1 MGLGHTCGSSR
12 AGEAYKVLGADVG
25 CEYRSSYR
33 YPCRGAAIQEVISG
47 SQLLLTEHIPDDPNH
62 AREEQG
68 YDYPVPGL

>member
-12 AGEAYKVLGADVG
+12 AGEADKVLGADVG
-25 CEYRSSYR
+25 CEYRSSYSD
-33 YPCRGAAIQEVISG
+33 PCRRAAVKEVISG
-47 SQLLLTEHIPDDPNH
+47 SQFLLTEHIPDNPYH